1 MPFEMPSCA
10 APLPRRGPDMPTRT
24 APGRFV
30 NRVTFFIA
38 DVVRLHGVGGLIL
51 LEQQTAEAMVGAL
64 TKTASL
70 DIDDSGFKC

>member
-1 MPFEMPSCA
+1 MCSPTTPQRA
-10 APLPRRGPDMPTRT
+10 GHADPNGPR
-24 APGRFV
+24 RFV

-51 LEQQTAEAMVGAL
+51 LEHQTAEAMVGAL